1 MIVITTKRGKAGLSK
16 PQIVLNTNISAQ
28 SMSREFKHQ
37 QVYAQGNAID
47 KGYDPTSSQS
57 WGPKIADLA
66 NDPGYGGNT
75 DNQYTQASGKHQ
87 GMYYNTKRV
96 AAGLDGWTTPET
108 YDNLYDYLQT
118 GCTENTNLSIS
129 QALANVNYSFSI
141 SNSHQDGI
149 IPSTGMDRWGGR
161 GVVDWTIN
169 KEWKTGFS
177 ANYSSSEITSAPGAN
192 NGIMNVLYSC
202 PAEYNLKGIPYC
214 SPSDPTQQILFRS
227 TSFNNP
233 YWWSANDEFGQHTN
247 RFFGNAYF
255 EYAPNIGLEGFTLKF
270 REQAGIDMW
279 TSNYSKVA
287 EIGSAYNKKGEIEN
301 YGSQHNVFNNTFTA
315 NLDGRIN
322 EDWGLNIILGN
333 EVNHENKRIW
343 DYDGTNFNFYGFPVM
358 SNVKSIA
365 GGEENVKRYI
375 LQRFLQLIPVLI
387 GITFLSFAMM
397 RIAGSDAIT
406 ELYGGKGAVAQEII
420 DQKRAE
426 LGLDRPFV
434 EQYFS
439 WLGGML
445 TGDMGTS
452 YVSGRDVFKTFVSK
466 LPATLLLTALSI
478 LATVLISIPL
488 GVLAAVRHDRFT
500 DYLLRFLSFIGNS
513 LPNFFVALLL
523 MQVLS
528 IRLGWL
534 PVISSGTGFKSAVMP
549 TLTLAIAMS
558 AKYMRQVRATVLEE
572 LNKDYVTG
580 AQARGVRG
588 RVILWRSVLKASML
602 TIITLLALSIGSLLG
617 GTAIIESIFM
627 WDGVGKLAV
636 DAITMRD
643 YPLIQAYV
651 VWMAII
657 YVLVNLVTDLLYHA
671 LDPRIR
677 LGVSR

>member
-1 MIVITTKRGKAGLSK
+1 M
-16 PQIVLNTNISAQ
+16 
-28 SMSREFKHQ
+28 
-37 QVYAQGNAID
+37 
-47 KGYDPTSSQS
+47 
-57 WGPKIADLA
+57 
-66 NDPGYGGNT
+66 
-75 DNQYTQASGKHQ
+75 
-87 GMYYNTKRV
+87 
-96 AAGLDGWTTPET
+96 
-108 YDNLYDYLQT
+108 
-118 GCTENTNLSIS
+118 
-129 QALANVNYSFSI
+129 
-141 SNSHQDGI
+141 
-149 IPSTGMDRWGGR
+149 
-161 GVVDWTIN
+161 
-169 KEWKTGFS
+169 
-177 ANYSSSEITSAPGAN
+177 
-192 NGIMNVLYSC
+192 
-202 PAEYNLKGIPYC
+202 
-214 SPSDPTQQILFRS
+214 
-227 TSFNNP
+227 
-233 YWWSANDEFGQHTN
+233 
-247 RFFGNAYF
+247 
-255 EYAPNIGLEGFTLKF
+255 
-270 REQAGIDMW
+270 
-279 TSNYSKVA
+279 
-287 EIGSAYNKKGEIEN
+287 
-301 YGSQHNVFNNTFTA
+301 
-315 NLDGRIN
+315 
-322 EDWGLNIILGN
+322 
-333 EVNHENKRIW
+333 
-343 DYDGTNFNFYGFPVM
+343 
-358 SNVKSIA
+358 
-365 GGEENVKRYI
+365 KRYI

-534 PVISSGTGFKSAVMP
+534 PVISSGTSIRSAMMP
-549 TLTLAIAMS
+549 TLTLAISMS

-617 GTAIIESIFM
+617 GTAIIESSFM